1 MPLLMNGDDPLQS
14 AYNAGVRARLDRER
28 AGANDVQREGAD
40 QLMNGAL
47 QQGWHAADNA
57 LSRQTRRAQLWR
69 DIALVLGVMLSLFLG
84 VSLAELAG
92 WFD

>member
-1 MPLLMNGDDPLQS
+1 MPLLMNGEDPLQS
-14 AYNAGVRARLDRER
+14 EYNVGVRARLDRER
-28 AGANDVQREGAD
+28 MAARDNQLEAGAR
-40 QLMNGAL
+40 

-57 LSRQTRRAQLWR
+57 LSQQTRRAQLWR
-69 DIALVLGVMLSLFLG
+69 DIAFVLGVMLSLFMG